1 MTDKKKATHK
11 KSDIAANSG
20 SGKLKSDRLAVEIG
34 RRIVHA
40 RNGLSLSQQAV
51 STRSGMLDSDRI
63 GISRATL
70 SLYETGTNK
79 PGAREILLLCEVLSV
94 SPNWLLFGSE
104 SPARALQPTTLF
116 LAGDDLNISSRL
128 AVAILALNRTD
139 RDSVANIV
147 FSMLTSKFGDVKLAA
162 MMMMTQLLKDGLQA
176 EILKL
181 VGNDSANLPID
192 QLIDK
197 FIEISTSDGHGTNWG
212 TLRPPITDEQFENDD
227 FTPQPPRNLKSAT

>member
-1 MTDKKKATHK
+1 MADKIKQATREPTPEKSKTDT
-11 KSDIAANSG
+11 
-20 SGKLKSDRLAVEIG
+20 LASEVG
-34 RRIVHA
+34 RRISQA
-40 RNGLSLSQQAV
+40 RSGLGLSQQAV
-51 STRSGMLDSDRI
+51 STRSSMLDPDGV

-116 LAGDDLNISSRL
+116 LAGDDLDISSRL
-128 AVAILALNRTD
+128 AVAILALNHTD

-162 MMMMTQLLKDGLQA
+162 MMMMAQLLKDGLQA
-176 EILKL
+176 EMLRL

-192 QLIDK
+192 QLINK
-197 FIEISTSDGHGTNWG
+197 FIEVSTSEGHGTNWG
-212 TLRPPITDEQFENDD
+212 TLRPPITDEQFEKDD
-227 FTPQPPRNLKSAT
+227 FTPQPSRNLKSGT

>member
-1 MTDKKKATHK
+1 MTAKKKATAK
-11 KSDIAANSG
+11 KSDIATNSVL
-20 SGKLKSDRLAVEIG
+20 GKPKSDRLAVEIG
-34 RRIVHA
+34 RRIFHA
-40 RNGLSLSQQAV
+40 RDGLGLSQQAV
-51 STRSGMLDSDRI
+51 STRSGMLDLDGI

-79 PGAREILLLCEVLSV
+79 PGAREILLLCEVLSI

-116 LAGDDLNISSRL
+116 LAGDDLDISSRIAL
-128 AVAILALNRTD
+128 AILALNPTD

-147 FSMLTSKFGDVKLAA
+147 FSMLTSKLGDVKLAA
-162 MMMMTQLLKDGLQA
+162 LMMMSNCMKDGLLA
-176 EILKL
+176 EVLN
-181 VGNDSANLPID
+181 VAGEDAEGLPLD

-197 FIEISTSDGHGTNWG
+197 FIEKSTNGHGTNWG

-227 FTPQPPRNLKSAT
+227 FTPQLPRNLKSAT